1 MSDRISAIQRVV
13 GAVERRDFSGVSE
26 DDLALADNEH
36 ANRLYRQWLAD
47 DRYPVPDEDG
57 INCNY
62 DVLVSVSAVSGFG
75 DRHRIVI
82 EHPVRL
88 ELEPGDLLYIRRP
101 PRPDPDRHPIR

>member
-1 MSDRISAIQRVV
+1 VSSAPSSAGISPAFPRTTWRWPTTSTRTVCT
-13 GAVERRDFSGVSE
+13 ASG
-26 DDLALADNEH
+26 
-36 ANRLYRQWLAD
+36 LAD

-101 PRPDPDRHPIR
+101 PRPDPDPDRHPIC